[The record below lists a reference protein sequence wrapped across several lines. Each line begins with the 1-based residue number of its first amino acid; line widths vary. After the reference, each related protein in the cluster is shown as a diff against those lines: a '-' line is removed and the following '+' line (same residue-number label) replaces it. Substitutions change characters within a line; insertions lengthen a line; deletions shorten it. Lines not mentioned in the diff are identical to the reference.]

1 MNDLYR
7 DVLVGMI
14 YCWIRDSEF
23 LPDDAP
29 DDATETYIKDSLDSF
44 IAYSGQTKYSN
55 SEWETIARRQASIVM
70 GRIGVG
76 V

>member
-14 YCWIRDSEF
+14 YCWMRDSEF
-23 LPDDAP
+23 LP